1 MVPIPV
7 SRGPQGLHSLELSL
21 KPICRCPSLA
31 NCTPCP
37 TPLSNYRG
45 RYPPTVSTWEVMVNV
60 AGEPWPPPSTPDQ
73 GPFPSFHDQRDQA
86 ASVWGSGLSPG
97 LVACLPYLRLGV
109 YLPCGAVSRSKRVWC
124 LWMDSTQTCPLVMAT
139 VRGWVPSG
147 MS

>member
-60 AGEPWPPPSTPDQ
+60 AGEPWPPPAPLT
-73 GPFPSFHDQRDQA
+73 RA
-86 ASVWGSGLSPG
+86 LSPHSMTRETRQPVSGG
-97 LVACLPYLRLGV
+97 LG
-109 YLPCGAVSRSKRVWC
+109 
-124 LWMDSTQTCPLVMAT
+124 
-139 VRGWVPSG
+139 
-147 MS
+147 